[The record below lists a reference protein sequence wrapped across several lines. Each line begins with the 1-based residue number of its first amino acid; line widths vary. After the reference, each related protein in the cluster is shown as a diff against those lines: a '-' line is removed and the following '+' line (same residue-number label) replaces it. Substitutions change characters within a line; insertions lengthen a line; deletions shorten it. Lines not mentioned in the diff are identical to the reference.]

1 MHVLISQAADAD
13 LDAILDY
20 GMTAHGRDRAEAY
33 LRMIH
38 ATFGRLLDYPALGM
52 ARPGIKAGIRTL
64 PAGEHLV
71 HYQLD
76 GDIVLI
82 VRVLHK
88 AMDPARHF

>member
-20 GMTAHGRDRAEAY
+20 SIATHGRDRAEAY

-38 ATFGRLLDYPALGM
+38 TTFGRLLDYPSLGM
-52 ARPGIKAGIRTL
+52 ARPDIKTGIRTL

-71 HYQLD
+71 HYRLD